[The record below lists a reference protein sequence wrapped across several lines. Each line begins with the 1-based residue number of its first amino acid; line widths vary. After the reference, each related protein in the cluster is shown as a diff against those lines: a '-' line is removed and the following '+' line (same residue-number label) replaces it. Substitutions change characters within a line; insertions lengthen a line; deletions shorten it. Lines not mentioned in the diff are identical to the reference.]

1 MRRIVFVLLSI
12 FAMNVAAQEE
22 TVAVDTVRCDSMS
35 LDIPQVAFEELDSM
49 IVESFDDRYVV
60 VYKEGKCGVYD
71 LLKNENVTRIEYD
84 ALELGFSR
92 EIEGERFTYF
102 TFIYE
107 GQKGILGISE
117 ATNHFIT
124 ILFPDEDDNE

>member
-1 MRRIVFVLLSI
+1 MRRIVFVLFSI

-22 TVAVDTVRCDSMS
+22 TVAVDTVRCDSIS
-35 LDIPQVAFEELDSM
+35 PDIPQVAFEELDSM
-49 IVESFDDRYVV
+49 ITESFDDRYVV

-84 ALELGFSR
+84 ALELGFCR

-102 TFIYE
+102 SFISE
-107 GQKGILGISE
+107 GRKRILGISE
-117 ATNHFIT
+117 ATNHYIT
-124 ILFPDEDDNE
+124 ILFPGEDDNE

>member
-1 MRRIVFVLLSI
+1 
-12 FAMNVAAQEE
+12 
-22 TVAVDTVRCDSMS
+22 MS

-49 IVESFDDRYVV
+49 IVESF
-60 VYKEGKCGVYD
+60 
-71 LLKNENVTRIEYD
+71 
-84 ALELGFSR
+84 
-92 EIEGERFTYF
+92 F